1 MQLTLEL
8 SNTVFK
14 TFKTNKSLKI
24 FLSDFFLSYFCRNSF
39 NMKNRFP
46 KIIQISIISL
56 YLIFLAGAIVRM
68 TGSGMGC
75 PDWPKCFGYYIP
87 PTSEEQISWKPYT
100 EYQEGVIIIK
110 NDTLYVTQNT
120 LKTSEKFN
128 PRNWENYTKHDYAK
142 FNKYHTWT
150 EYINRLVSVLAGFIF
165 LFLIYSAAKFW
176 KDDKR
181 IPGIAFT
188 AFFLMLFE
196 AWLGKTVVDSNLTPA
211 IITIHMVV
219 GLFII
224 GLLLQLQFITS
235 RKKQHFKYDAT
246 FNKLLI
252 ISLIF
257 SLVQIAMGTQ
267 VRQFIDEQV
276 KLFGFENKEYSL
288 MNPSFKFYFHRSFTI
303 AIVLV
308 NFGLFYFNQL
318 KKLGYHLVN
327 WIVFLIFLETIT
339 GILMY
344 YAEFPIGTQAIHL
357 LSGAIL
363 FGLQFYLWLQSRS
376 TKLLKKEST

>member
-1 MQLTLEL
+1 M
-8 SNTVFK
+8 
-14 TFKTNKSLKI
+14 KS
-24 FLSDFFLSYFCRNSF
+24 
-39 NMKNRFP
+39 RFP
-46 KIIQISIISL
+46 KIVQIAIISV
-56 YLIFLAGAIVRM
+56 YLIFLAGSIVRM

-87 PTSEEQISWKPYT
+87 PTSEEQISWKPNT
-100 EYQEGVIIIK
+100 EFKKGFIIIK
-110 NDTLYVTQNT
+110 DEVLFVAENDV
-120 LKTSEKFN
+120 KTSSEFN
-128 PRNWENYTKHDYAK
+128 KNNWKNYTKHDYAK

-150 EYINRLVSVLAGFIF
+150 EYINRLASVLSGFVF
-165 LFLIYSAAKFW
+165 LFLIYGAAKFW
-176 KDDKR
+176 KTKKI
-181 IPGIAFT
+181 IPLLSFA

-196 AWLGKTVVDSNLTPA
+196 AWLGKTVVDTNLKPT

-219 GLFII
+219 GLVII
-224 GLLLQLQFITS
+224 ALLLQLKFIIS
-235 RKKQHFKYDAT
+235 DEKKVFKYNSI
-246 FNKLLI
+246 FNKLLLF
-252 ISLIF
+252 SVIF
-257 SLVQIAMGTQ
+257 SLIQIAMGTQ

-308 NFGLFYFNQL
+308 NFGMFYLNQI
-318 KKLGYHLVN
+318 KNLGYKLVN
-327 WIVFLIFLETIT
+327 WIVFLIFIETIT

-344 YAEFPIGTQAIHL
+344 YAEFPLGTQAIHL

-376 TKLLKKEST
+376 VKNIQQ